1 MIIAPNHEDKPMD
14 LTVVIAGN
22 FAARNL
28 ATEFDENGEDK
39 FYDTFG
45 KDHLSVFKLAWARLH
60 CGVTKVSD
68 FLRGNQLP
76 DRLDA

>member
-1 MIIAPNHEDKPMD
+1 MIIAANHEDKAMD

-28 ATEFDENGEDK
+28 TKEFDENGEDK

-45 KDHLSVFKLAWARLH
+45 KDHLSVFKLAWARLR
-60 CGVTKVSD
+60 CGATKVSN
-68 FLRGNQLP
+68 FLRGNELP
-76 DRLDA
+76 NRLEA